1 MLLRDLPRLYI
12 LQDPLAR
19 GPAAEASSLA
29 GLFNKTNSAED
40 KHDLYQNIK
49 SLSSPS
55 VWKSYF
61 IFQFQDVSIYSELQ
75 NVWRKF
81 MLFYYL
87 FKTESFKLDE
97 YLLRVLTTTG

>member
-40 KHDLYQNIK
+40 KHAPLSEHYVTIK
-49 SLSSPS
+49 SLCLKELFYLP
-55 VWKSYF
+55 
-61 IFQFQDVSIYSELQ
+61 IPGRIYSELQ

>member
-40 KHDLYQNIK
+40 KHAPLSEHYVTIK
-49 SLSSPS
+49 SLCLT
-55 VWKSYF
+55 
-61 IFQFQDVSIYSELQ
+61 E
-75 NVWRKF
+75 
-81 MLFYYL
+81 LFYLPVPGRIHL
-87 FKTESFKLDE
+87 FRASKCLKEIHVI
-97 YLLRVLTTTG
+97 LLFIQN